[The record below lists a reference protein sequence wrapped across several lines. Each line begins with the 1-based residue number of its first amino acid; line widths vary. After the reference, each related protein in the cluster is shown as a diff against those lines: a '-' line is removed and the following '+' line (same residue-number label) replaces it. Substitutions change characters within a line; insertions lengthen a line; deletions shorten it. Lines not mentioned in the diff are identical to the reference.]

1 MTDQSII
8 LSIINTQSYANR
20 NILSIGCNC
29 ILFNM
34 SLDDKQIYAL
44 NNFEDFY
51 LIFLSYDELTQS
63 FYRFSYL
70 TFRMSKLFN

>member
-1 MTDQSII
+1 MTDQLII

-34 SLDDKQIYAL
+34 FLDDNQIYAL

-51 LIFLSYDELTQS
+51 LIFLSYNKLTQS

-70 TFRMSKLFN
+70 TFKKSKLLN

>member
-34 SLDDKQIYAL
+34 FLDDNQIYAL

-63 FYRFSYL
+63 FYRFL
-70 TFRMSKLFN
+70 I